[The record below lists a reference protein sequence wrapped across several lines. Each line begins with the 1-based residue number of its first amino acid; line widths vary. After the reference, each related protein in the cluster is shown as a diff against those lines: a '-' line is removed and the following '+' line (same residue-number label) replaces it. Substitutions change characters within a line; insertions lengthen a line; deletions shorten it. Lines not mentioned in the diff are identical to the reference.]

1 MRKEMKRSEGT
12 VSGFY
17 TTVLLVSAINYVDL
31 LDYGGGLLVC
41 SGGVF

>member
-1 MRKEMKRSEGT
+1 
-12 VSGFY
+12 
-17 TTVLLVSAINYVDL
+17 VSAINYVDL